1 VRDFFLFSPTV
12 ETSLIQDLVEF
23 QEKDVELHRVA
34 LSRHFGCQRHRS
46 FSLFPSQRMG
56 PPRASDRYVYYK
68 R

>member
-1 VRDFFLFSPTV
+1 
-12 ETSLIQDLVEF
+12 
-23 QEKDVELHRVA
+23 VELHRVA